1 MLAPAAGR
9 VPRAPG
15 GNQLDQ
21 LAVLRARFL
30 THELQGFSS
39 APIFGLKGSV
49 ALSGVYQGYSVVP
62 QQQASSTNSAISTT
76 RL

>member
-39 APIFGLKGSV
+39 APIFV
-49 ALSGVYQGYSVVP
+49 
-62 QQQASSTNSAISTT
+62 
-76 RL
+76 